1 MNSILKALI
10 CLTLFLGPLPVAAQH
25 NTILE
30 NREKMLEKAREAVPQ
45 ITVQDLYSMIQT
57 GEDFILLDVR
67 DSDEWKAG
75 IVSVDN
81 LEKISRGMLEFMA
94 PDALKQDDEIVV
106 MCATGVRGAL
116 AAESLHK
123 LGYTGVLNLEGG
135 IMAWI
140 EARYPIEN
148 RLGNFLVN

>member
-10 CLTLFLGPLPVAAQH
+10 CLTLFLGPLPAAAQH